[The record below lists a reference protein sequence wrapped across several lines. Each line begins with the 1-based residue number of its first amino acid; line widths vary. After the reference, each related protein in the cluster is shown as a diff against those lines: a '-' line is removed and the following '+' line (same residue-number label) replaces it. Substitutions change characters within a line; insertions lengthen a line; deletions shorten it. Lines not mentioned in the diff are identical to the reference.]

1 MVGIYKIENLINHHC
16 YIGQSRNIEKRWE
29 DHKIAAFNSNQKSYD
44 YPLYRAIRK
53 YGLSNFSFEVIEL
66 CTVEELNSKE
76 IYWIGFYH
84 AFGEGYNQTIGGN
97 IIAHPKLTESQIIE
111 IKNRLINFV
120 DTDTH
125 QKIASDYCVSTD
137 TIQAINNGRVWYD
150 DKLIYPLHKSKYAQ
164 IGKYFYCID
173 CGKRITKNATRCND
187 CNNKYKRTVNQPP
200 LSREELKQLIRTTPF
215 TTIGKQYGVSDNAV
229 RKWCD
234 KYNLPRRSKEIKS
247 YSLEE
252 WDTI

>member
-29 DHKIAAFNSNQKSYD
+29 DHKIAAFNPNQNSYN

-53 YGLSNFSFEVIEL
+53 YGLENFSFEIIEQCL
-66 CTVEELNSKE
+66 IEELNGKE

-97 IIAHPKLTESQIIE
+97 VLAHPKLTEREVAE
-111 IKNRLINFV
+111 IKQRLINYV

-125 QKIASDYCVSTD
+125 KQIAEDYNVSID

-150 DKLIYPLHKSKYAQ
+150 DKLTYPLHKSKYAQ

-173 CGKRITKNATRCND
+173 CGKRISKNATRCNN
-187 CNNKYKRTVNQPP
+187 CNNKYKKTVNLPP
-200 LSREELKQLIRTTPF
+200 VSREDLKQLIRTTPF
-215 TTIGKQYGVSDNAV
+215 TTIGKQYGVTDNAV

-234 KYNLPRRSKEIKS
+234 KYNLPRHVKEIKS
-247 YSLEE
+247 YSFDE
-252 WDTI
+252 WDEI